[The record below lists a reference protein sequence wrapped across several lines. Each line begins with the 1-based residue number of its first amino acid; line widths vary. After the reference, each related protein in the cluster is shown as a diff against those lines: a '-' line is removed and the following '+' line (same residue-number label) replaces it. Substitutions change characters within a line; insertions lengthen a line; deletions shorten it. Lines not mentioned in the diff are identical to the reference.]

1 MFLAE
6 ATYLLDF
13 CFCFLMALVWVLFDS
28 LNYLI
33 FFASAG
39 LWVTSLGPRASVE
52 ETGPLPVFSPSL
64 AINNRIGYLLIS
76 LLRKRE
82 KKSRMIIIA
91 SKSLTQ
97 ESSETAL
104 I

>member
-1 MFLAE
+1 M
-6 ATYLLDF
+6 TSVGP
-13 CFCFLMALVWVLFDS
+13 MAS
-28 LNYLI
+28 E
-33 FFASAG
+33 
-39 LWVTSLGPRASVE
+39 E

-91 SKSLTQ
+91 SESLTHK
-97 ESSETAL
+97 SSETAL

>member
-1 MFLAE
+1 M
-6 ATYLLDF
+6 TSVGP
-13 CFCFLMALVWVLFDS
+13 MAS
-28 LNYLI
+28 E
-33 FFASAG
+33 
-39 LWVTSLGPRASVE
+39 E

-64 AINNRIGYLLIS
+64 VINNRIGYLLIS

-82 KKSRMIIIA
+82 KSRMIIIA
-91 SKSLTQ
+91 SESLTH